1 MADGDVLVD
10 TEQTLGD
17 GTPGSTFFAVE
28 FELSWRVNYRF
39 PVLRPRNWGRIPP
52 VTTTHRCQPT
62 RRPSPSSCL
71 GRRRGIGDWDR
82 LCRPRKPLSRF
93 KTETDRS

>member
-17 GTPGSTFFAVE
+17 GTRVRLFAVE
-28 FELSWRVNYRF
+28 FELSWRCELPV

-52 VTTTHRCQPT
+52 LRQLTGANPR

-82 LCRPRKPLSRF
+82 LCRPRKPPF
-93 KTETDRS
+93 PIQNGADRS